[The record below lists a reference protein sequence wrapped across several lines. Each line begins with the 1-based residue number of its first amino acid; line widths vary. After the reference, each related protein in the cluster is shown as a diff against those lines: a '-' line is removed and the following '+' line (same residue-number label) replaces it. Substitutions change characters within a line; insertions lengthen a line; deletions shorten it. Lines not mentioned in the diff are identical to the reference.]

1 MKRFSIGSACLLAA
15 IPAYRMQAQHIEQQR
30 PNLLVVMADQF
41 RGDAFGFRG
50 KEAVKTPCFDR
61 FASQAVVFTQAVSSY
76 PVSSPA
82 RGMFLSGAYP
92 HVNGVLTNCQSQSA
106 TQNVELRQDLTCWSD
121 ILKQEGYQT
130 AYIGKWHLDKPVKP
144 YVDCANNRGAMAWN
158 EWCPPQRRHGFD
170 YWTAY
175 GTYDQHLRPLY
186 WNTDGGRQDFYYVDQ
201 WGPEYEA
208 DLAIQYLDSIR
219 GSDKPFAMMV
229 SMNPPHT
236 GYELVP
242 ERYKLLYRDLNVDSI
257 AASLPQL
264 QGKPNFAQM
273 FKRSLADYYACI
285 TGVDEQFG
293 RIVEALKRN
302 GQYDHTIVVFVSD
315 HGDSMGMHENIGKNI
330 FYEEAVRIP
339 FFLAYGDHIAPR
351 MDNDLLISIEDFCPT
366 VLSLMGLKDR
376 IPATVQARDLSEQV
390 KGSREQMPDG
400 QLYMRYNAVNETG
413 TNVDNGLRGF
423 RTLTYTYAV
432 RFKQGKV
439 VERFLFD
446 RKKDPSQL
454 ENIVERHPEVADGL
468 HARMMKRLVETN
480 DPAAA
485 FL

>member
-1 MKRFSIGSACLLAA
+1 MNRFYTVPACLLAA
-15 IPAYRMQAQHIEQQR
+15 MQFCSTQAQDAVSQR

-61 FASQAVVFTQAVSSY
+61 FASQAVVFTQAAGSY

-106 TQNVELRQDLTCWSD
+106 TQDVELRQNLTCWSD
-121 ILKQEGYQT
+121 VLKQEGYQT
-130 AYIGKWHLDKPVKP
+130 AYIGKWHLDKPMKP

-158 EWCPPQRRHGFD
+158 EWCPPERRHGFD

-175 GTYDQHLRPLY
+175 GTYDNHLCPLY
-186 WNTDGGRQDFYYVDQ
+186 WSRDAGRDGFYYVDQ

-219 GSDKPFAMMV
+219 DSDKPFAMMV

-242 ERYKLLYRDLNVDSI
+242 ERYKELYRDLNVDSI

-264 QGKPNFAQM
+264 QGQPKFAKLFKESLPN
-273 FKRSLADYYACI
+273 YYACI

-315 HGDSMGMHENIGKNI
+315 HGDSMGLHENIGKNI

-339 FFLAYGDHIAPR
+339 FLLAYGDRIAPR
-351 MDNDLLISIEDFCPT
+351 VDNDLLISIEDFCPT
-366 VLSLMGLKDR
+366 ILSLLGLKDR
-376 IPATVQARDLSEQV
+376 IPSTVQARDLSEQV

-400 QLYMRYNAVNETG
+400 QLYMRYSAVDETG
-413 TNVDNGLRGF
+413 TNVDTGTRGY
-423 RTLTYTYAV
+423 RTQRYTYAV
-432 RFKQGKV
+432 RFERGKV

-446 RKKDPSQL
+446 RQKDPAQL
-454 ENIVERHPEVADGL
+454 ENVVEKQSEVADDL
-468 HARMMKRLVETN
+468 HGRMKKRLDEIH
-480 DPAAA
+480 DPAAV